1 MAPRWPLSGLLAMP
15 PSIRPLLLLAST
27 IQIQPLSPPLLV
39 QTQTRQFSTSPSQYA
54 KFRHSNIA
62 AFSIPEFRNAP
73 PNAIPPEQ
81 LFEHAFL
88 LNAPDAPVEE
98 GLRTLFTKTP
108 ASFYYGNPDFYHLR
122 KNTRIPEICILGRS
136 NVGKSSLVN
145 ALANRQTNELARVSK
160 SAGKTRSI
168 NAYGFGPPSQLP
180 KELTGA
186 QYKGKE
192 DLPKHT
198 FYLVDMPGYGRN
210 SLYEWGRNITL
221 YLNKRSAV
229 RGAVLLID
237 ALAGPKRTDWDALNL
252 LGTAGLRTAFV
263 ITKADKVVTPDRLR
277 DTILHLQNGIR
288 DIENL
293 LAAEN
298 KWTWDTEIYVT
309 AAGARDPAVVSAT
322 ATTARLAVAKLAGL
336 VGDTRPKE
344 ERNRRWGGKVVSFE
358 ELMSV
363 PVKAT
368 STARAQNVDTN
379 TLDRPANIS
388 SRAPSLPEEDPGGLT
403 SPVAPNTGHASG
415 RQNISIHGPSRPR
428 TDSSLN
434 NPTARNPTTSNPP
447 SRSFHATGILD
458 GSSPCPEELR
468 ALIEEFW
475 VDLKANENTARDR
488 ARKRKLELEG
498 RSPRP
503 PHKSREQELRHK
515 GQSRFPEQ
523 TKRFHMIK
531 ENRLRREMM
540 RLQIQEEKQRRKEM
554 GLDYADLD
562 STGDIEAR
570 GGAGRR
576 RPQRDMD
583 DGMDDE
589 FGPPASET
597 SSRFAKGSGSKARG
611 AQKPK
616 PEQEEELDPFE
627 AKFLRKR
634 VGDGGVQ
641 DQGPSF

>member
-1 MAPRWPLSGLLAMP
+1 MHKIEYCHGNGAALAALGLAGDATFYPALA
-15 PSIRPLLLLAST
+15 AT
-27 IQIQPLSPPLLV
+27 GE
-39 QTQTRQFSTSPSQYA
+39 Y
-54 KFRHSNIA
+54 SNIA

-88 LNAPDAPVEE
+88 LNAPDTPVEE
-98 GLRTLFTKTP
+98 GLRALFTKTP
-108 ASFYYGNPDFYHLR
+108 ASFHYGNQDFYHLR

-145 ALANRQTNELARVSK
+145 ALANRQASELARVSRT
-160 SAGKTRSI
+160 AGKTRSM
-168 NAYGFGPPSQLP
+168 NAYGFGPPPQLP

-198 FYLVDMPGYGRN
+198 FYLVDMPGYGHA
-210 SLYEWGRNITL
+210 SLREWGKNITL

-237 ALAGPKRTDWDALNL
+237 AQAGPKRTDWDALNL
-252 LGTAGLRTAFV
+252 LSTAGLRTAFI
-263 ITKADKVVTPDRLR
+263 ITKADKVKAPDSLR
-277 DTILHLQNGIR
+277 DTILRLRNGIR
-288 DIENL
+288 DIEHL
-293 LAAEN
+293 LTAEN
-298 KWTWDTEIYVT
+298 KWAWDTEIYVT
-309 AAGARDPAVVSAT
+309 AAGARDPAVASAT
-322 ATTARLAVAKLAGL
+322 ASTARLAVAKLAGL

-363 PVKAT
+363 PAKAT
-368 STARAQNVDTN
+368 FTTSAQTDGTN
-379 TLDRPANIS
+379 ALDRPANTNT
-388 SRAPSLPEEDPGGLT
+388 RAPSLPEEDSGDLNP
-403 SPVAPNTGHASG
+403 PVVLNTEHALVQ
-415 RQNISIHGPSRPR
+415 QNISIHGPSRPR

-434 NPTARNPTTSNPP
+434 NPTARNATTNPP
-447 SRSFHATGILD
+447 SRSFHTTGILD
-458 GSSPCPEELR
+458 DSSPCPEELR
-468 ALIEEFW
+468 ALIDEFW
-475 VDLKANENTARDR
+475 ADLKANENTARDR
-488 ARKRKLELEG
+488 ARKRKLELES

-503 PHKSREQELRHK
+503 PHKNREQELLYR

-523 TKRFHMIK
+523 TKRFHAIK

-540 RLQIQEEKQRRKEM
+540 RLQIREEKQRRKEM

-562 STGDIEAR
+562 SAWDTEAR
-570 GGAGRR
+570 GGATRR
-576 RPQRDMD
+576 RLQRDMD

-589 FGPPASET
+589 SGPPASGK
-597 SSRFAKGSGSKARG
+597 SSRFAKGSGSKAKG
-611 AQKPK
+611 AQKPE

-627 AKFLRKR
+627 AEFLRKR
-634 VGDGGVQ
+634 VGDDGVQ